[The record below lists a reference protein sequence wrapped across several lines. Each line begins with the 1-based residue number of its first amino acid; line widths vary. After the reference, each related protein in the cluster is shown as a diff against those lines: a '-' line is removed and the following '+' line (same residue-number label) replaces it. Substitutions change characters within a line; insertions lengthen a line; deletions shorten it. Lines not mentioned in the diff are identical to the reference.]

1 MRTWLLNGGFEDEK
15 VDPEYVPELHDSDE
29 CLEYRFEAEA
39 LQEYQDD
46 DPEVI
51 AESEDCPATPNC
63 EKTEHRIVKD
73 LAMVES
79 SEEAEESNELDLEI
93 KEFQEGGSVC
103 NILACE
109 NPKQQVSEEVEV
121 TELEVLTVRGI
132 IDNKSIVDA
141 VHTIAAV
148 SDKKPRVDIGI
159 IKLMRYEGGVA
170 PLHIGPIWRECTG
183 LV

>member
-1 MRTWLLNGGFEDEK
+1 MIK
-15 VDPEYVPELHDSDE
+15 
-29 CLEYRFEAEA
+29 
-39 LQEYQDD
+39 
-46 DPEVI
+46 
-51 AESEDCPATPNC
+51 
-63 EKTEHRIVKD
+63 
-73 LAMVES
+73 VES
-79 SEEAEESNELDLEI
+79 SEEAEESIELDLEI

-103 NILACE
+103 NIL

-148 SDKKPRVDIGI
+148 SDKRPRVDIGI
-159 IKLMRYEGGVA
+159 IKLMRYEGGVT
-170 PLHIGPIWRECTG
+170 PLHIGPIWRECTS

>member
-1 MRTWLLNGGFEDEK
+1 MIIYQNIGIVMK
-15 VDPEYVPELHDSDE
+15 VMKTGLKQRLHST
-29 CLEYRFEAEA
+29 
-39 LQEYQDD
+39 QDD
-46 DPEVI
+46 DPVVV
-51 AESEDCPATPNC
+51 AELEDCPITL
-63 EKTEHRIVKD
+63 KVEHKIVKE
-73 LAMVES
+73 ES
-79 SEEAEESNELDLEI
+79 SVEFKESQELDFEI

-159 IKLMRYEGGVA
+159 IKLMRYEGGVT
-170 PLHIGPIWRECTG
+170 PLHIGPIWRECTS